1 MEVTIFLY
9 GIMLGTLYER
19 DGVISFEYEQEFID
33 THMNISPIKLPFDT
47 NTYVNTDDKYFNTL
61 AGVFFDS
68 LPDKFGTKVIERY
81 YESKGLLAKDLS
93 VLQKLIFIGSHG
105 MGALE
110 YKPCEKL
117 LDEMDVTEP
126 LEIRSMYESSKKV
139 VQGEMEESIEELMK
153 FTGSGASAGGAR
165 AKAIVGWNAKTNEI
179 ISGVSDVPAGYEHWL
194 VKFDMYD
201 DYHKSLDFTKLEYL
215 YMSMA
220 KDCDINVPE
229 IRMIEDRDL
238 NHFMIKRF
246 DREGNDKIHM
256 HSLASMLHID
266 FNLPKHYSYDEAL
279 RVVWFISKD
288 KRDVI
293 EFFRRCVFNVIARNQ
308 DDHAKNSSF
317 MMSKDGVWSLSKAYD
332 ITYANGAMYTKNH
345 QMSIR
350 GKVNGFK
357 IDDLIL
363 LAEAADIKQK
373 IAENIIQS
381 IIDVVSC
388 FRQRA
393 EDLNIREDLITLVEK
408 DLRINIE

>member
-9 GIMLGTLYER
+9 GMMLGTLYER
-19 DGVISFEYEQEFID
+19 DGVISFEYEQNFID
-33 THMNISPIKLPFDT
+33 TGMNISPIKLPFDT
-47 NTYVNTDDKYFNTL
+47 NTYVNTDDKHFNTL

-117 LDEMDVTEP
+117 LDEMDVREP
-126 LEIRSMYESSKKV
+126 LKIRNMYESSKKV
-139 VQGEMEESIEELMK
+139 VQGEMEESIEDLLK

-165 AKAIVGWNAKTNEI
+165 AKAIIGWNPKTNEI
-179 ISGVSDVPAGYEHWL
+179 ISGVSDLPVGYEHWL

-201 DYHKSLDFTKLEYL
+201 EYKKSLDFTKLEFL

-220 KDCDINVPE
+220 KDCDINIPE

-246 DREGNDKIHM
+246 DREGNNKIHM
-256 HSLASMLHID
+256 HSLASMMHID
-266 FNLPKHYSYDEAL
+266 FNLPQHYSYDEAL

-293 EFFRRCVFNVIARNQ
+293 EFYRRCVFNVIARNQ
-308 DDHAKNSSF
+308 DDHAKNTSF
-317 MMSKDGVWSLSKAYD
+317 MMTQDGVWSLSKAYD

-350 GKVNGFK
+350 GKVGNFK
-357 IDDLIL
+357 IRDLL
-363 LAEAADIKQK
+363 MLAKAADIKQK
-373 IAENIIQS
+373 TAEDIIQS
-381 IIDVVSC
+381 ILEIVSG

-393 EDLNIREDLITLVEK
+393 EALNIRENLISLVEK

>member
-1 MEVTIFLY
+1 
-9 GIMLGTLYER
+9 
-19 DGVISFEYEQEFID
+19 
-33 THMNISPIKLPFDT
+33 
-47 NTYVNTDDKYFNTL
+47 
-61 AGVFFDS
+61 
-68 LPDKFGTKVIERY
+68 
-81 YESKGLLAKDLS
+81 
-93 VLQKLIFIGSHG
+93 
-105 MGALE
+105 
-110 YKPCEKL
+110 
-117 LDEMDVTEP
+117 MDVTEP

-139 VQGEMEESIEELMK
+139 IQGEMEESIEDLMK

-165 AKAIVGWNAKTNEI
+165 AKAIIVWNYKTNEI
-179 ISGVSDVPAGYEHWL
+179 ISGVSDVPSGFEHWL
-194 VKFDMYD
+194 VKFDMVD
-201 DYHKSLDFTKLEYL
+201 DHKKSLDFTKLEYL

-246 DREGNDKIHM
+246 DREGNNKIHM
-256 HSLASMLHID
+256 HSLVSMMHID
-266 FNLPKHYSYDEAL
+266 FNLPQHYSYDEAL

-308 DDHAKNSSF
+308 DDHAKNTSF

-332 ITYANGAMYTKNH
+332 ITYDNGAMYTKNH

-357 IDDLIL
+357 VDDLL
-363 LAEAADIKQK
+363 MLAKDADIKRK
-373 IAENIIQS
+373 TAESIIS
-381 IIDVVSC
+381 SVIDVVSC

-393 EDLNIREDLITLVEK
+393 EAFVNR
-408 DLRINIE
+408 

>member
-9 GIMLGTLYER
+9 GIMLGTLYEK
-19 DGVISFEYEQEFID
+19 DGIISFEYEQDFIN
-33 THMNISPIKLPFDT
+33 TQMNISPIKLPFDT
-47 NTYVNTDDKYFNTL
+47 NTYVNTDDKYFQTL

-81 YESKGLLAKDLS
+81 YERKGLLAKDLS

-110 YKPCEKL
+110 YKPCERL
-117 LDEMDVTEP
+117 LDEMDITEP
-126 LEIRSMYESSKKV
+126 LDIRRMYESSKKV
-139 VQGEMEESIEELMK
+139 VQGEMEESIEDLIK

-179 ISGVSDVPAGYEHWL
+179 ISGVSDLPVGYEQWL
-194 VKFDMYD
+194 VKFDVYD
-201 DYHKSLDFTKLEYL
+201 DHNKSLDFTKLEYL

-220 KDCDINVPE
+220 KDCDINIPE
-229 IRMIEDRDL
+229 IKMIEDRDL
-238 NHFMIKRF
+238 HHYMIKRF

-256 HSLASMLHID
+256 HSLASMMHID
-266 FNLPKHYSYDEAL
+266 FNLPMHYSYDEAL

-288 KRDVI
+288 KQDVI
-293 EFFRRCVFNVIARNQ
+293 EFFRRCVFNVIVRNQ
-308 DDHAKNSSF
+308 DDHAKNTSF

-350 GKVNGFK
+350 GKVNDFEMN
-357 IDDLIL
+357 DLIM
-363 LAEAADIKQK
+363 LAKSADIKEK
-373 IAENIIQS
+373 MAES
-381 IIDVVSC
+381 IIRNVIGIVSS

-393 EDLNIREDLITLVEK
+393 EALDIREELIILVEK
-408 DLRINIE
+408 DLRVDIE

>member
-9 GIMLGTLYER
+9 GIMLGTLYEK
-19 DGVISFEYEQEFID
+19 DGIISFEYEQDFID
-33 THMNISPIKLPFDT
+33 TQMNISPIKLPFDT
-47 NTYVNTDDKYFNTL
+47 NTYVNTDDKYFQTL

-81 YESKGLLAKDLS
+81 YERKGLLAKDLS

-110 YKPCEKL
+110 YKPCERL

-126 LEIRSMYESSKKV
+126 LDIRRMYESSKKV
-139 VQGEMEESIEELMK
+139 VQGEMEESIEDLIK

-179 ISGVSDVPAGYEHWL
+179 ISGVSDLPVEYEHWL

-201 DYHKSLDFTKLEYL
+201 DHNKSLDFTKLEYL

-220 KDCDINVPE
+220 KDCDINIPE

-238 NHFMIKRF
+238 HHYMIKRF

-256 HSLASMLHID
+256 HSLASMMHID
-266 FNLPKHYSYDEAL
+266 FNLPMHYSYDEAL

-288 KRDVI
+288 KQDVI
-293 EFFRRCVFNVIARNQ
+293 EFFRRCIFNVIVRNQ
-308 DDHAKNSSF
+308 DDHAKNTSF

-350 GKVNGFK
+350 GKVNNFEMN
-357 IDDLIL
+357 DLIM
-363 LAEAADIKQK
+363 LAKSADIKEK
-373 IAENIIQS
+373 MAES
-381 IIDVVSC
+381 IIRNVIGVVSS
-388 FRQRA
+388 FRQKA
-393 EDLNIREDLITLVEK
+393 EALDIREELITLVEK
-408 DLRINIE
+408 DLRVDIE